1 VLVTRAEDQGVGL
14 QTTLESLGAEVLWI
28 PAIRT
33 EPVPPRGP
41 EGHLPEEMGAFAW
54 VAFTSPNGV
63 RYFFQALRGTVG
75 KLPSSVRVAA
85 IGTATEEA
93 LAREGIRV
101 HLSPPRATGRS
112 LGETL
117 VATSG
122 PVPILLPRGRRG
134 REELGGILR
143 KAGWAVTEV
152 ILYDTVA
159 PDIGPDA
166 LAKFSGGFDA
176 ALFASPS
183 AVTNL
188 WEALPADA
196 RTALARAKL
205 LPIGSTTAE
214 ALRRLGLEP
223 AEVPEDPGVDALV
236 GALLVALGAGGHGP
250 SRSGEP

>member
-1 VLVTRAEDQGVGL
+1 MREFPLRGLRVLVTRAEDQGGGL
-14 QTTLESLGAEVLWI
+14 QAKLESLGAEVLWT

-33 EPVPPRGP
+33 EPLPPLGP
-41 EGHLPEEMGAFAW
+41 EGTLPLEMGAFAW

-63 RYFFQALRGTVG
+63 RYFFRALRGMGVTIPTST
-75 KLPSSVRVAA
+75 KVAA
-85 IGTATEEA
+85 VGAATEEA
-93 LAREGIRV
+93 LVREGIRV
-101 HLSPPRATGRS
+101 HLVPPRATGSS
-112 LGETL
+112 LGKTL

-143 KAGWAVTEV
+143 TAGWAVTEV
-152 ILYDTVA
+152 VLYDTVA
-159 PDIGPDA
+159 PEIGPDA
-166 LAKFSGGFDA
+166 LAKLSGGFDA

-196 RTALARAKL
+196 RSALAQAKL
-205 LPIGSTTAE
+205 IPIGPTTAE

-223 AEVPEDPGVDALV
+223 AEVPEDPGVDSLV
-236 GALLVALGAGGHGP
+236 AALLQLLG
-250 SRSGEP
+250 R